1 MTNDR
6 DTSEAVLALS
16 PVFLVL
22 SLTDDDQV
30 DAVFALS
37 PTFLVLSLYGQLVQF
52 IPGRRSTRTSTLPNC
67 VAVV

>member
-6 DTSEAVLALS
+6 DTTEAVFALS

-37 PTFLVLSLYGQLVQF
+37 PTFFVLSLYGQLV
-52 IPGRRSTRTSTLPNC
+52 
-67 VAVV
+67 